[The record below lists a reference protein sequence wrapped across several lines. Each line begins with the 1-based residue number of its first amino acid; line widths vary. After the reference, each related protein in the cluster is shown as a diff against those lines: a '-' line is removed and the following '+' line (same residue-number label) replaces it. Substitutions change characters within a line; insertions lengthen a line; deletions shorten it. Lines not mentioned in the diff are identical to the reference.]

1 MSIEQIQG
9 AVVQLPEAEKRKLAA
24 WMLAQFPLRSVHDL
38 VSQAEAEARQ
48 GQWSPQPPGPDN
60 FPTGP
65 ALEAALRRTRAAGAI
80 K

>member
-1 MSIEQIQG
+1 
-9 AVVQLPEAEKRKLAA
+9 
-24 WMLAQFPLRSVHDL
+24 MLTQFPLRSVHDL

-48 GQWSPQPPGPDN
+48 GQWSPQPPGPDD